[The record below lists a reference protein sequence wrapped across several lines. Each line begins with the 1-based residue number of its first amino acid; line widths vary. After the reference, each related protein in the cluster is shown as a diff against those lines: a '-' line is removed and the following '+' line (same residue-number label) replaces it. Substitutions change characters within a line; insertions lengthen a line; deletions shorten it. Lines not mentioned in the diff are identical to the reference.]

1 MIGERKEDIV
11 LVAVDSK
18 IEDMII
24 KYSRAHLGDRG
35 EVGDGNVYSQ
45 EGRERDQDSE
55 RTRDNLRRVTGGE
68 PGSEIDNSGDFA

>member
-1 MIGERKEDIV
+1 MIGERKEDIIQ
-11 LVAVDSK
+11 VAVDNWF
-18 IEDMII
+18 ENMIA
-24 KYSRAHLGDRG
+24 KYHEAHLGDRG

-55 RTRDNLRRVTGGE
+55 GTRDNLRRVTGGE